1 MGTQSIANAINETC
15 TAIWILLKPEVMP
28 KPKRQDWER
37 IEEGFR
43 KRWHFPNC
51 IGSVDGKHISI
62 QKPSNTGSLYYNYKG
77 YFSIVLLAVV
87 DAYYKFITVDIGQY
101 GSNCDSNVFRSSTF
115 GRKYINYGV
124 DGPPE
129 KRLPNYDQEGPMPHV
144 LVGDEAFPCLH
155 NLMRPYPRYL
165 NDRTLPHDESIFNYR
180 LCRARMT
187 VECAFGILAQ
197 RFRIFSRRI
206 PLSETNADK
215 IIQAACCLHNYLTE
229 EKAVEQIYED
239 LNPNREPFLDE
250 AGVACL
256 YLPRLQ
262 GYRTSE
268 DAQGVRDIF
277 KAYFNSPQ
285 GRVSWQENRIT
296 YSRSN

>member
-1 MGTQSIANAINETC
+1 MRNIFYLFNFLATGDSYAGLEARFRMGTQSIANAINETC

-37 IEEGFR
+37 IEGFR

-129 KRLPNYDQEGPMPHV
+129 KRLPNYDQEGPSPM
-144 LVGDEAFPCLH
+144 CL
-155 NLMRPYPRYL
+155 
-165 NDRTLPHDESIFNYR
+165 
-180 LCRARMT
+180 
-187 VECAFGILAQ
+187 
-197 RFRIFSRRI
+197 
-206 PLSETNADK
+206 
-215 IIQAACCLHNYLTE
+215 
-229 EKAVEQIYED
+229 
-239 LNPNREPFLDE
+239 
-250 AGVACL
+250 
-256 YLPRLQ
+256 
-262 GYRTSE
+262 
-268 DAQGVRDIF
+268 
-277 KAYFNSPQ
+277 
-285 GRVSWQENRIT
+285 
-296 YSRSN
+296 

>member
-1 MGTQSIANAINETC
+1 
-15 TAIWILLKPEVMP
+15 
-28 KPKRQDWER
+28 
-37 IEEGFR
+37 
-43 KRWHFPNC
+43 
-51 IGSVDGKHISI
+51 
-62 QKPSNTGSLYYNYKG
+62 
-77 YFSIVLLAVV
+77 
-87 DAYYKFITVDIGQY
+87 
-101 GSNCDSNVFRSSTF
+101 
-115 GRKYINYGV
+115 
-124 DGPPE
+124 
-129 KRLPNYDQEGPMPHV
+129 
-144 LVGDEAFPCLH
+144 
-155 NLMRPYPRYL
+155 
-165 NDRTLPHDESIFNYR
+165 
-180 LCRARMT
+180 MT

-197 RFRIFSRRI
+197 RFRIFSRRL

-215 IIQAACCLHNYLTE
+215 IIQAACCLHNYLME

-296 YSRSN
+296 YSRAN